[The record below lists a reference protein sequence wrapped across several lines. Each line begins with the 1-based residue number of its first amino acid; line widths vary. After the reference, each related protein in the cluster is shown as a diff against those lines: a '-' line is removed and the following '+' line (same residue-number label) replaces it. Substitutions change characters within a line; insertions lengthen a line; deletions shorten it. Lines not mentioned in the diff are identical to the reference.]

1 MKIILILSISFGFL
15 FSGES
20 TATYR
25 VDGMMCAIN
34 CPQKVNDSLDGVDGI
49 KSCKVDFAS
58 KTATVIFDDEKIDS
72 DKIAK
77 TIAKGTYYKVM
88 DLNKKEKSGSFWN
101 WLFGKS

>member
-1 MKIILILSISFGFL
+1 MKTILIALTTCGFL
-15 FSGES
+15 FSEES

-25 VDGMMCAIN
+25 VEGMMCAMN
-34 CPQKVNDSLDGVDGI
+34 CPQKVNDSLNGMDGI
-49 KSCKVDFAS
+49 KSCKVDFES
-58 KTATVIFDDEKIDS
+58 KTAIVVFDDEKIDS

-77 TIAKGTYYKVM
+77 TIAKVTYYKVM

>member
-1 MKIILILSISFGFL
+1 MKTILIALTVFGFL

-25 VDGMMCAIN
+25 VEGMMCAIN
-34 CPQKVNDSLDGVDGI
+34 CPQKVNDSLNGVDGI
-49 KSCKVDFAS
+49 KSCKVDFES
-58 KTATVIFDDEKIDS
+58 KTATVVFDNEKIDS

-77 TIAKGTYYKVM
+77 TIARGTYYKVM
-88 DLNKKEKSGSFWN
+88 DVNKKEKSQSFWD

>member
-1 MKIILILSISFGFL
+1 MKIIVIGLISFGFL

-20 TATYR
+20 TAIYS
-25 VDGMMCAIN
+25 VDGMMCAVN
-34 CPQKVNDSLDGVDGI
+34 CPQKVNDALDGVDGI

-58 KTATVIFDDEKIDS
+58 KTATIIFDDEKINS

-77 TIAKGTYYKVM
+77 TISKGTYYKVM
-88 DLNKKEKSGSFWN
+88 DLNKKEKSGSFWD

>member
-34 CPQKVNDSLDGVDGI
+34 CPQKVNNSLDGVDGI

-72 DKIAK
+72 DIIAK

>member
-1 MKIILILSISFGFL
+1 MKTILIALTIFGFL

-25 VDGMMCAIN
+25 VEGMMCAIN
-34 CPQKVNDSLDGVDGI
+34 CPQKVNDSLNGVDGI
-49 KSCKVDFAS
+49 KSCKVDFES

-77 TIAKGTYYKVM
+77 TIARGTYYKVM
-88 DLNKKEKSGSFWN
+88 DVNKKEKSRSFWG

>member
-1 MKIILILSISFGFL
+1 MKIIIFGLISFGFL

-20 TATYR
+20 TAIYR
-25 VDGMMCAIN
+25 VDGMMCAVN
-34 CPQKVNDSLDGVDGI
+34 CPQKVNDSLDGVVGI
-49 KSCKVDFAS
+49 KSCKVDFTS
-58 KTATVIFDDEKIDS
+58 KTATVVFDDEKIDS

-101 WLFGKS
+101 WLFGKG

>member
-1 MKIILILSISFGFL
+1 MKTILIALTVFGFL

-25 VDGMMCAIN
+25 VEGMMCAIN
-34 CPQKVNDSLDGVDGI
+34 CPQKVNDSLNGVDGI
-49 KSCKVDFAS
+49 KSCKVDFES
-58 KTATVIFDDEKIDS
+58 KTATVIFDNEKIDS

-88 DLNKKEKSGSFWN
+88 DVNKKEKSRSFWG